1 MQANNATALTKMIKW
16 ASTTASMVSA
26 PASKPVQSAPA
37 GDGGS
42 APAGDP
48 FVDGGNGGGAPLILD
63 MNNIPNP
70 DDFDEGAVW

>member
-1 MQANNATALTKMIKW
+1 MIKW

-26 PASKPVQSAPA
+26 PASKPMNSVPS
-37 GDGGS
+37 GGS
-42 APAGDP
+42 GTSPAGDP
-48 FVDGGNGGGAPLILD
+48 FADGGSGSGAPLILD